1 MPSPA
6 SSILRVRSP
15 PRSPRMSSLLL
26 ALGDII
32 EKGEDGEDLYDE
44 SDEEVVT
51 SPTFTRISGI
61 FGQSVRRQNTDGGDD
76 EGEVEAED
84 AQDRTALTKED
95 IGNDTEPT
103 DRHSGTHE
111 LPGSLTHCA
120 EFDHD
125 QGELSGLLS
134 PIEVTLAPLAFW
146 PVGQLDHA
154 AQREDSFDSGYADNW
169 TGPSPFVLSPPKT
182 PSTRRYSTLDLLSSP
197 FGPPS
202 RVISPK
208 FAPSNWPSSPL
219 LQHTQ
224 TDSSFQ
230 PNIEYLDELDS
241 PSPDIPDRPRVDAP
255 QGPDYE
261 STIRRSSFPPLHDTA
276 SEEYVVRSVSPVR
289 SPVRSPTTVPEVLS
303 IESTVPTSPIFPSF
317 MVAAT
322 PAVPTS
328 STFDLTATVTATSAV
343 QASPTLYSP
352 AVVAAIP

>member
-1 MPSPA
+1 
-6 SSILRVRSP
+6 
-15 PRSPRMSSLLL
+15 MSSLLL

-125 QGELSGLLS
+125 Q
-134 PIEVTLAPLAFW
+134 AFW

-197 FGPPS
+197 FGTPS

-276 SEEYVVRSVSPVR
+276 SEEYVIKGFIC
-289 SPVRSPTTVPEVLS
+289 VLS
-303 IESTVPTSPIFPSF
+303 TYVWQRTSGSSSPAGLERLKFKPEQLPLATFYDYKFIKLWIFFVIIWHYPIIDYCCIIRNF
-317 MVAAT
+317 
-322 PAVPTS
+322 TS
-328 STFDLTATVTATSAV
+328 SIISICIIGLFYVT
-343 QASPTLYSP
+343 
-352 AVVAAIP
+352 